1 MEYHEN
7 IKTSCWFKKNFLL
20 LAQSSSQSDTER
32 EKIFRPFST
41 VINLWK
47 WELPCWCCCYHILL
61 MEKCFND
68 FPAGENE
75 REHSHAP
82 PQINSFSFALC
93 AFLHSP
99 QNSKLFKLANIFILI
114 LVDGLEVE
122 RTAANFWWWKLKFFF
137 YFFEILDG
145 ALMMMWS
152 QVTTMQQKKNCEI
165 YTGPKQSATRVEQ
178 STEKI

>member
-7 IKTSCWFKKNFLL
+7 IKTSCWFKNFVLL

-47 WELPCWCCCYHILL
+47 WEFPSWCCCYHILL
-61 MEKCFND
+61 MGKCFND

-122 RTAANFWWWKLKFFF
+122 RSANFWWWKLKFFF
-137 YFFEILDG
+137 SFSRFSTELWWWCD
-145 ALMMMWS
+145 LKWRRCNK
-152 QVTTMQQKKNCEI
+152 KKNCEI

-178 STEKI
+178 HSTEKI